1 MLKFTFFAVNP
12 QRYEQL
18 ENRNCLG
25 NTNIHS
31 VTSDGTSDHSNCFRR
46 CDENNNC
53 GGFTFGTNTCFFK
66 GQTCRSDLSDRN
78 GVTLFVKQGCKL
90 FNVISN
96 LMLMYYRIRCV
107 KRPKELCET
116 TTVVIGTGIE
126 NYILATYILDHIL
139 HWK

>member
-1 MLKFTFFAVNP
+1 MQELDMLKFTFFAVNP
-12 QRYEQL
+12 QRYEKL

-25 NTNIHS
+25 NTNIQS

-53 GGFTFGTNTCFFK
+53 AGFAFGSNTCFLK

-78 GVTLFVKQGCKL
+78 GVTLFVKQGRKL

-96 LMLMYYRIRCV
+96 LMLMYYGIRCV
-107 KRPKELCET
+107 NRPMELRET
-116 TTVVIGTGIE
+116 TTVVKCCYFYQE
-126 NYILATYILDHIL
+126 SQS
-139 HWK
+139 KVF